1 MRKSAPVVLALV
13 AVALLGAPAPAS
25 AQPTLTLARDCS
37 RFPPLHG
44 LSLRLSGFPPTTL
57 FQGTLARPTGSVLG
71 PVGLITDPAGSFS
84 IGPFT
89 DESAGTWT
97 ATITWSG
104 GTLVQSLF
112 VDRAPPATAE
122 QCKDGG
128 WRTFGVFRNQGDCVG
143 FVTTRGKNEAG
154 RNVPEPPGSS
164 NPNREDSVTSGGTT
178 NCLGGTFEV
187 DARSG
192 AGSEHPTGHVTCGTF
207 FSGPVTC
214 LNVTGNVALLN
225 ITTTDFGPLALRITD
240 NGASGDRVEAIPGPG
255 CAAPQPSYLDLGFAG
270 GDIAVVDNGPRL
282 ARPQAGQ

>member
-1 MRKSAPVVLALV
+1 
-13 AVALLGAPAPAS
+13 
-25 AQPTLTLARDCS
+25 
-37 RFPPLHG
+37 
-44 LSLRLSGFPPTTL
+44 
-57 FQGTLARPTGSVLG
+57 
-71 PVGLITDPAGSFS
+71 LITDPAGSFS

-97 ATITWSG
+97 ATIAWSG

-112 VDRAPPATAE
+112 VDCAPPATAE
-122 QCKDGG
+122 QCKDRG

-164 NPNREDSVTSGGTT
+164 NPNREDSVTGSGTT

-192 AGSEHPTGHVTCGTF
+192 AGGEHPTGHVTCGTF

-255 CAAPQPSYLDLGFAG
+255 RAAPQPSYLDLGFGG

>member
-44 LSLRLSGFPPTTL
+44 LSLRLTGFPPTTP

-112 VDRAPPATAE
+112 VDCAPPATAD

-164 NPNREDSVTSGGTT
+164 NPNREDSVTGSGTT

-187 DARSG
+187 DAHSG
-192 AGSEHPTGHVTCGTF
+192 AGGENPTGLVTCGTF

-240 NGASGDRVEAIPGPG
+240 NGAAGDRVEAIPGPG
-255 CAAPQPSYLDLGFAG
+255 CAAPQPSYLDLGFGG

>member
-44 LSLRLSGFPPTTL
+44 LSLRLTGFPPTTP

-97 ATITWSG
+97 ATIAWSG

-112 VDRAPPATAE
+112 VDCAPPATAE
-122 QCKDGG
+122 QCKDRG

-164 NPNREDSVTSGGTT
+164 NPNREDSVTGSGTT

-192 AGSEHPTGHVTCGTF
+192 AGGEHPTGRVTCGTF
-207 FSGPVTC
+207 FSGAVTC

-255 CAAPQPSYLDLGFAG
+255 RAAPQPSYLDLGFGG